1 MVESDKFAFCQTEVE
16 PSSIY
21 SFPEKDPVI
30 FENMPCLS
38 LQTADA
44 FPVVA
49 SLSSLF
55 FGGREATT
63 GNASAVRRLALSWLQ
78 DDNMIVEK
86 LKKEDT
92 IFDKFDF
99 KEVNQAQFTAWEVS
113 IYLLTKMSRGYA
125 LPSVIHLQ
133 D

>member
-1 MVESDKFAFCQTEVE
+1 MNFNTNEKLFSFDVVESDKLAFCQTEVE

-30 FENMPCLS
+30 FENMPCPS
-38 LQTADA
+38 LQTTDA

-49 SLSSLF
+49 SLPSLF

-78 DDNMIVEK
+78 DDNMIVEN

-92 IFDKFDF
+92 IFDKFDV
-99 KEVNQAQFTAWEVS
+99 KEVNQSQFTTWEVF
-113 IYLLTKMSRGYA
+113 
-125 LPSVIHLQ
+125 
-133 D
+133 